1 MKKKKVAKDE
11 ATAPVDFVLPREIW
25 VLVAAAVCIALGYGI
40 VAPVLPKYARD
51 FGVSTTAATVVVSSF
66 AFMRLVF
73 APATGHLATWLG
85 ERKLYLAGIFIVA
98 ASSLAS
104 AFAGSYWQL
113 LVMRGLGGVGSIM
126 FTVAAMSLIIE
137 LAPKYAR
144 GRASAAYGS
153 GFLIGGIAGPA
164 VGGLL
169 AGLGYRW
176 PFIIYAGTLLLALA
190 IVAVMIPGSQAKR
203 RKIRKRA
210 EYESDTHVGEQTA
223 KLESRQKQA
232 VLQTSRETLTV
243 GQALRIS
250 RFRLIVITS
259 FVQGW
264 ANLGMRNAIVPLFT
278 ATIVVGPSWAPAGEW
293 LAGGAL
299 TAYAVGNGLA
309 LLRAGRWADEYGR
322 RLVIMIG
329 LALAGILTIAL
340 GFSTTTVGVLL
351 ICVLG
356 GIGTGFIQPG
366 QQGALA
372 DIVAEKQG
380 SRVVSFFQQSG
391 DLGAIFGPII
401 AGLIVDH
408 AGFVAAYVVAGVV
421 LILAAVMWLLS
432 QQVADGADS
441 EVPA

>member
-1 MKKKKVAKDE
+1 MNKRRVAEE
-11 ATAPVDFVLPREIW
+11 ALTAQDARVVQADSPAQDTPETSAGYALPREIL
-25 VLVAAAVCIALGYGI
+25 VLVVAAVCIALGYGI

-51 FGVSTTAATVVVSSF
+51 FGVSTTAATVVVSAF
-66 AFMRLVF
+66 AFMRLAF
-73 APATGHLATWLG
+73 APATGRLASWLG
-85 ERKLYLAGIFIVA
+85 ERRLYLTGIFIVA

-137 LAPKYAR
+137 LSPKHAR

-176 PFIIYAGTLLLALA
+176 PFIIYAGALLLALA
-190 IVAVMIPGSQAKR
+190 IVAVMIPDPRATSQQ
-203 RKIRKRA
+203 
-210 EYESDTHVGEQTA
+210 SEQPTT
-223 KLESRQKQA
+223 R
-232 VLQTSRETLTV
+232 TSRETLTV
-243 GQALRIS
+243 GEALTMS

-264 ANLGMRNAIVPLFT
+264 ANLGMRNAIIPLFT
-278 ATIVVGPSWAPAGEW
+278 ATIVVGPVWAPAGEW

-299 TAYAVGNGLA
+299 TAYAIGNGLA

-322 RLVIMIG
+322 RRVIMLG
-329 LALAGILTIAL
+329 LAVAGALTIAL
-340 GFSTTTVGVLL
+340 GFSTTTVGVLV

-356 GIGTGFIQPG
+356 GVGTGFIQPG
-366 QQGALA
+366 QQAALA
-372 DIVAEKQG
+372 DIVADKQG
-380 SRVVSFFQQSG
+380 GRVVSFFQQSG
-391 DLGAIFGPII
+391 DLGAILGPII
-401 AGLIVDH
+401 AGLIVDY
-408 AGFVAAYVVAGVV
+408 AGFVAAYVVAGVA
-421 LILAAVMWLLS
+421 LILAALMWLL
-432 QQVADGADS
+432 ARRGDDAI
-441 EVPA
+441 